1 MLSLIGLGLFDEK
14 DLTLRGLEKAKN
26 ADKVYA
32 EFYTS
37 RWYGNIKKLE
47 KIIEKRI
54 EIVNRKDL
62 EEESD
67 KIIEEAKSK
76 KLVVFVL
83 GDPLVATTHV
93 PLLSDAKKNGV
104 KTEIVHNAS
113 IYSAVGE
120 TGLHLYKFG
129 RTVTI
134 PFPEKT
140 TSTDTLADA
149 IEKNMKMG
157 LHTLLLLDVISEK
170 KKYMSPEEGIK
181 ILLKMGKKF
190 FTENTGIVVFA
201 RAGSDRPLTVYGKV
215 KKLIKKDFGSPP
227 FVMIIPGKLH
237 FTERE
242 HLEHYRVSK

>member
-26 ADKVYA
+26 ADKIYA

-37 RWYGNIKKLE
+37 KWYGNVKKLE
-47 KIIEKRI
+47 KLIEKKI
-54 EIVNRKDL
+54 DVVNRNYL
-62 EEESD
+62 EEDSD
-67 KIIEEAKSK
+67 RIIEEAKTK
-76 KLVVFVL
+76 KIVIFVL
-83 GDPLVATTHV
+83 GDPLVATTHIS
-93 PLLSDAKKNGV
+93 LLNNAKRARIE
-104 KTEIVHNAS
+104 TEVVHNAS

-134 PFPEKT
+134 SFPEKT
-140 TSTDTLADA
+140 EYTDTLVDA

-157 LHTLLLLDVISEK
+157 LHTLLLLDVISERG
-170 KKYMSPEEGIK
+170 KYMRPEEGMK
-181 ILLKMGKKF
+181 ILLKMDKKF
-190 FTENTGIVVFA
+190 FTEDTGIIVFA
-201 RAGSDRPLTVYGKV
+201 RAGSDNSLIVYGKV
-215 KKLIKKDFGSPP
+215 KDLIKKDFGQSP

-242 HLEHYRVSK
+242 YLESFR

>member
-1 MLSLIGLGLFDEK
+1 MLSLIGLGLYDEK

-37 RWYGNIKKLE
+37 KWYGDVEKLE
-47 KIIEKRI
+47 KIIEKKI
-54 EIVNRKDL
+54 EIVERRDL
-62 EEESD
+62 EEESN

-76 KLVVFVL
+76 KVVIFVL
-83 GDPLVATTHV
+83 GDPLVATTHTS
-93 PLLSDAKKNGV
+93 LLSDAKKARV

-140 TSTDTLADA
+140 DSIDTLVDA
-149 IEKNMKMG
+149 IGKNIRIG

-170 KKYMSPEEGIK
+170 EKYMRPEEGMK
-181 ILLKMGKKF
+181 ILLKMDKNF
-190 FTENTGIVVFA
+190 FTGDTEIIVFA
-201 RAGSDRPLTVYGKV
+201 RAGSDKPLIIYGKV
-215 KKLIKKDFGSPP
+215 KDLIRKDFGEPP

-237 FTERE
+237 FTEKE
-242 HLEHYRVSK
+242 YLEDFR